1 MLFDI
6 LVQRT
11 RSINQINYH
20 IIYSKCDITIFVLQN
35 YKKKT
40 NICNFFS
47 LFLKIILS
55 KNIKLFFNN
64 YKN

>member
-20 IIYSKCDITIFVLQN
+20 IIYSKCDIMIFALHN
-35 YKKKT
+35 YKKK
-40 NICNFFS
+40 NIFVIFS
-47 LFLKIILS
+47 LSLKIILS
-55 KNIKLFFNN
+55 KKIKLFF
-64 YKN
+64 